1 MYAGSTCLES
11 GAVLNMFFFL
21 YSWGESAGAMSIGL
35 HLVMNDGNSEGLFH
49 GAFMVRLLFKSLF
62 G

>member
-1 MYAGSTCLES
+1 MCS
-11 GAVLNMFFFL
+11 FFL
-21 YSWGESAGAMSIGL
+21 YSWGESAGATSVGY

-49 GAFMVRLLFKSLF
+49 GAFMVRLLFECLC

>member
-1 MYAGSTCLES
+1 MQVRIFLEY
-11 GAVLNMFFFL
+11 GVVLEHRFYF
-21 YSWGESAGAMSIGL
+21 YSWGESAGATSVGY

-49 GAFMVRLLFKSLF
+49 GAFMVRLLFESLC